1 MAGEVTS
8 KNQGFVRL
16 YLLLSEIHSLA
27 AQRLAEFSNAFFQ
40 NVLQG
45 QAAKGG
51 RITNL
56 LAAMPIQPKMFQFSF
71 EWLPVFFIG

>member
-1 MAGEVTS
+1 MAEEVS
-8 KNQGFVRL
+8 IKNQRFVRL
-16 YLLLSEIHSLA
+16 YFQLSNIYSLA
-27 AQRLAEFSNAFFQ
+27 AQRLADFSNAFFQ

-56 LAAMPIQPKMFQFSF
+56 LAAMPIQPKMFQFRF
-71 EWLPVFFIG
+71 KWLPVLFIG

>member
-1 MAGEVTS
+1 MSGELRWWVS
-8 KNQGFVRL
+8 KFL
-16 YLLLSEIHSLA
+16 YFQLSTIHFLA
-27 AQRLAEFSNAFFQ
+27 AQRLSDFSNAFFQ

-45 QAAKGG
+45 QTAKGG

-56 LAAMPIQPKMFQFSF
+56 LAAMPIQPKLFQFRF